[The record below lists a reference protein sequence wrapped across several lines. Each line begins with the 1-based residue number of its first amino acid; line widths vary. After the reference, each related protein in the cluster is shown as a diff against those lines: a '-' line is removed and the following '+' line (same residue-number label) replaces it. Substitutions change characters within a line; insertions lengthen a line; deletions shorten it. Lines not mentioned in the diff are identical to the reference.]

1 MKKTLFAMLALATMM
16 PAIAFAEMGNLIV
29 SGNWKFAEA
38 WVNLYENFT
47 DYTKYS
53 LYLTVQE
60 NTDITSVKTMLEG
73 KTFSEFTTTIAS
85 GDGIAFEDYDHR
97 YNQLSMRPYAGTEFP
112 TTLTPQGN
120 IWGVCVLQDTDVVRF
135 QVLQVSDAYPNAGEF
150 YYDTDYIPGS
160 GYTSFKADSP
170 VVPEPATATLSL
182 LALAGLASRRKRK

>member
-16 PAIAFAEMGNLIV
+16 PAMGA
-29 SGNWKFAEA
+29 NWTFLCAN
-38 WVNLYENFT
+38 VNPYENIT

-85 GDGIAFEDYDHR
+85 GDSFVFDKYDNIY
-97 YNQLSMRPYAGTEFP
+97 YNQLITEPLAETEFP
-112 TTLTPQGN
+112 TTLTPEGN

-135 QVLQVSDAYPNAGEF
+135 QVLQVPPMHGSSAFWFDTDPDNAG
-150 YYDTDYIPGS
+150 IPGS

-182 LALAGLASRRKRK
+182 LALAGLATRRKRK